1 MTMMNVIA
9 CIDGSSLSEYVTTA
23 SVWAAR
29 QMGAPLILLHSL
41 EKEPVRTD
49 DDLSGSIG
57 LGSREHLLD
66 ELIALDEKRAKL
78 AFEHG
83 QLILENAKDFAQ
95 KAGAKQL
102 ELLQRHGD
110 LVDNL
115 LHLEEETRLIVVGRL
130 GSHHTM
136 DAHTIGSHIE
146 RVART
151 SKRPILISVG
161 KFKSPNNFMIAYDGR
176 EAADNAIA
184 RIAQSPLLIGLPC
197 HLVMA
202 GEDTTER
209 RHKLDGAKQ
218 LLEEEGFDVTASIIP
233 GKIYSTLTQ
242 YRDENEI
249 ELMAM
254 GAYGHSRLRQFFV
267 GSNTS
272 KMIIESHIPLLIL
285 R

>member
-1 MTMMNVIA
+1 
-9 CIDGSSLSEYVTTA
+9 
-23 SVWAAR
+23 
-29 QMGAPLILLHSL
+29 
-41 EKEPVRTD
+41 
-49 DDLSGSIG
+49 
-57 LGSREHLLD
+57 
-66 ELIALDEKRAKL
+66 
-78 AFEHG
+78 
-83 QLILENAKDFAQ
+83 
-95 KAGAKQL
+95 
-102 ELLQRHGD
+102 
-110 LVDNL
+110 
-115 LHLEEETRLIVVGRL
+115 
-130 GSHHTM
+130 
-136 DAHTIGSHIE
+136 
-146 RVART
+146 
-151 SKRPILISVG
+151 
-161 KFKSPNNFMIAYDGR
+161 
-176 EAADNAIA
+176 
-184 RIAQSPLLIGLPC
+184 
-197 HLVMA
+197 MA